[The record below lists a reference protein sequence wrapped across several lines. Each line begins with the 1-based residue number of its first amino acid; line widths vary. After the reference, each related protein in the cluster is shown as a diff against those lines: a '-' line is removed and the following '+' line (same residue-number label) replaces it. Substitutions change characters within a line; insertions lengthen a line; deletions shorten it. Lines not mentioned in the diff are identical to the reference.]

1 MRDIESKTM
10 ADAKRLMRYLEAE
23 FRDPGDAF
31 FACVLA
37 VAVIGKGA
45 DMPVNTVCEGIRA
58 AYDDLSK
65 GGQDVH

>member
-1 MRDIESKTM
+1 MRDVERKVTL
-10 ADAKRLMRYLEAE
+10 DAKRLMRYLEAE

-37 VAVIGKGA
+37 VAVIGKGS

-58 AYDDLSK
+58 AYDDLSV